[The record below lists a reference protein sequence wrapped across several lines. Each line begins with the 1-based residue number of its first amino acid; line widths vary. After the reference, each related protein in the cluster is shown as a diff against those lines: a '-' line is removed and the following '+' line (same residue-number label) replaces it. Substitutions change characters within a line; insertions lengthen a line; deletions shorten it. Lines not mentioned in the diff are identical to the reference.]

1 MKQATTESLAHS
13 LIRSTSVRHIIGN
26 YMLKISLAGIFALMA
41 SLSLSA
47 QDTLRFS
54 IDDCFQQAIAHYPN
68 LKQQAFNNKISSLNI
83 KNLQTNF
90 YPKLNLNG
98 QIHYQSDVTKVPIP
112 DNPAFNIPDIAK
124 DWYKINLD
132 IEQMIY
138 DGGLTAGQK
147 EVEEADHAIADQK
160 LQVELFGLKD
170 RINQLFFNALF
181 LKKNIE
187 ILQIMEDNL
196 QANIQDATSA
206 YENGMILGTDVDAL
220 RVEKSI
226 LNQQI
231 MGLQDDVAALIA
243 ALNELCQL
251 HIPSA
256 DALISPEIIINDY
269 SHSNNRPEYIL
280 LHLQKEKVSALRS
293 LTSKKRRPVLAA
305 FGQAGYGRPGYDMLN
320 NDFDNYYMIGAR
332 LHWNVWDWAKVK
344 REQQILVLQQDIIT
358 SQEATFDQNLK
369 ANLHQRISD
378 IHKYE
383 QLIASDM
390 QIVSLQEKVV
400 HTAAAQLKNGTI
412 TSTTYLVE
420 VNKQLNTLLKL
431 EAHKLQL
438 IFAKTQYMS
447 AIGDL

>member
-1 MKQATTESLAHS
+1 MNLSVLCILALTGS
-13 LIRSTSVRHIIGN
+13 
-26 YMLKISLAGIFALMA
+26 
-41 SLSLSA
+41 SLSG

-54 IDDCFQQAIAHYPN
+54 IDDCFQHAVAHYPN
-68 LKQQAFNNKISSLNI
+68 LKQRALNQEISSLNI
-83 KNLQTNF
+83 KNIQTNY

-98 QIHYQSDVTKVPIP
+98 QLHYQSDVTKVPIP
-112 DNPAFNIPDIAK
+112 DNPSFSIPDIAK

-147 EVEEADHAIADQK
+147 VVEEADQAIADQK

-187 ILQIMEDNL
+187 ILQIMEANL

-206 YENGMILGTDVDAL
+206 FENGMILGTDVDAI

-226 LNQQI
+226 LSQQI
-231 MGLQDDVAALIA
+231 MGLQDDAAALIA
-243 ALNELCQL
+243 ALNELTGL

-256 DALISPEIIINDY
+256 DALIPPEVIIHDY
-269 SHSNNRPEYIL
+269 SYSNNRPEYSL
-280 LHLQKEKVSALRS
+280 LHLQKEKVSALRA
-293 LTSKKRRPVLAA
+293 LTSKKRRPILAA

-320 NDFDNYYMIGAR
+320 NEFDDYYMVGAR
-332 LHWNVWDWAKVK
+332 LHWNIWDWGKVK
-344 REQQILVLQQDIIT
+344 REQQIMDLQQHIIT
-358 SQEATFDQNLK
+358 SQQETFDQNLK
-369 ANLHQRISD
+369 TQLHQRISD

-383 QLIASDM
+383 QLIASDI

-400 HTAAAQLKNGTI
+400 RTAAAQLNNGTI
-412 TSTTYLVE
+412 TATTYLVE
-420 VNKQLNTLLKL
+420 VNKQVNTLLKL

-438 IFAKTQYMS
+438 IFAKTQYLS